1 MKDRRSNLIRLISE
15 SGLPLKIKAEFTSDS
30 YWNRRSNFND
40 DLEEVKVEGW
50 LIRVNGKKYPR
61 GNVDGEG
68 YPDWTYRYTTYGNTM
83 LGKWTAIDRALTSAK
98 LKPAEPR
105 DVIRE
110 VQMRL
115 FTWAEKQTMREGFSE

>member
-1 MKDRRSNLIRLISE
+1 MSIRLIAE
-15 SGLPLKIKAEFTSDS
+15 NGLPLKITAEWTSDS

-40 DLEEVKVEGW
+40 ELDEVKVEGW
-50 LIRVNGKKYPR
+50 LIKINGKKYPR

-83 LGKWTAIDRALTSAK
+83 LGKWTAIDRALTSAG
-98 LKPAEPR
+98 LKTEEPR

-110 VQMRL
+110 NQIRL
-115 FTWAEKQTMREGFSE
+115 FTWAEKQTMREGFAT

>member
-1 MKDRRSNLIRLISE
+1 MIRLISE
-15 SGLPLKIKAEFTSDS
+15 SGLPLKIKAEWTSDS

-40 DLEEVKVEGW
+40 ELDEVKVEGW
-50 LIRVNGKKYPR
+50 LIKINGKKYPR

-115 FTWAEKQTMREGFSE
+115 FTWAEKQTMREGFSA

>member
-1 MKDRRSNLIRLISE
+1 MSIKLIAE
-15 SGLPLKIKAEFTSDS
+15 NGLPVKIKADWTSDS

-40 DLEEVKVEGW
+40 ELDEVKVEGW
-50 LIRVNGKKYPR
+50 LIKINGKKYPR

-115 FTWAEKQTMREGFSE
+115 FTWAEKQTMREGFSA

>member
-1 MKDRRSNLIRLISE
+1 MSIRLIAE
-15 SGLPLKIKAEFTSDS
+15 NGLPLKITAEWTDET

-40 DLEEVKVEGW
+40 ELDEVKVEGW
-50 LIRVNGKKYPR
+50 LIRINGKKYPR

-115 FTWAEKQTMREGFSE
+115 FTWAEKQTMREGFSA